1 MKAIPEQQRE
11 EFESEIEDIREDIKK
26 MMQKYPGLTRNA
38 IQRQVFQDEPSLE
51 SDLFK
56 PERPYDVFL
65 REYYHKIDPSKMTHI
80 QTKKPIRYNASKI
93 YTHIYIGTKEIYG
106 VNASKLWKAHKESFL
121 KTYDENKELD
131 TPRPS
136 SEPVF
141 RNMSVKAFNASKKL
155 KAIGKKITRET
166 GYHVVSIVA
175 KSEGIIRN
183 KMYATFSSGKLFKHQ
198 FLD

>member
-80 QTKKPIRYNASKI
+80 HKLKNQLDITRQIFIHI
-93 YTHIYIGTKEIYG
+93 YT
-106 VNASKLWKAHKESFL
+106 
-121 KTYDENKELD
+121 
-131 TPRPS
+131 
-136 SEPVF
+136 
-141 RNMSVKAFNASKKL
+141 
-155 KAIGKKITRET
+155 
-166 GYHVVSIVA
+166 
-175 KSEGIIRN
+175 
-183 KMYATFSSGKLFKHQ
+183 
-198 FLD
+198 